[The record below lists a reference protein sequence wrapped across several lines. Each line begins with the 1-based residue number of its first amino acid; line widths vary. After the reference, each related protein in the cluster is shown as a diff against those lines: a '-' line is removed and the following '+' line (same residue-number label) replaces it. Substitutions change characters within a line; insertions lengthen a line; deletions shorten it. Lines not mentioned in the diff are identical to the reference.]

1 MIVLRNSELF
11 DTVATLSGGDPY
23 ILSNVSVHG
32 KRLQPAP
39 FNPLQDNYLN
49 DLLAH
54 AEARGAEFILCVYT
68 ALFRHGRAVPGYRV
82 G

>member
-1 MIVLRNSELF
+1 M
-11 DTVATLSGGDPY
+11 ASGYSQHPFHDF
-23 ILSNVSVHG
+23 
-32 KRLQPAP
+32 

-82 G
+82 V